1 MQSRRAI
8 TRVRQEV
15 PCTLHAVIR
24 STQSAHFCNPSR
36 TASIIFKTQYDQTK
50 DSLQSTE
57 KYREELNVQ
66 VEAARAELANIAK
79 QRQEISNEISALN
92 LQITTKQ
99 TELKG
104 LSDVR
109 EQIKAMLEAA

>member
-1 MQSRRAI
+1 MPTDAETLDQAI
-8 TRVRQEV
+8 ANIEGVQRNLYTFRMIVKK
-15 PCTLHAVIR
+15 LGDI
-24 STQSAHFCNPSR
+24 
-36 TASIIFKTQYDQTK
+36 KTQYDQTK

>member
-1 MQSRRAI
+1 MPTDAETLDQAI
-8 TRVRQEV
+8 ANIEGVQRNLYTFRMIVKK
-15 PCTLHAVIR
+15 LGDI
-24 STQSAHFCNPSR
+24 
-36 TASIIFKTQYDQTK
+36 KTQYGQTK